1 MKIFDFLKYDED
13 LTLQKKTVV
22 ILRWIALIGQLFTIY
37 IVHFFLDL
45 NLPIILCSITIFC
58 GGLTNIFIQFSFKKN
73 QLSNIESTILLFY
86 DVIQLAVLI
95 YLTGGVTNP
104 FVIFL
109 VVPAIVSSTL
119 LNLTSTFF
127 LSFITIIALL
137 LLTFNCFPL
146 PSQGNIHFHVPDY
159 YLYSIPTALIIV
171 LVFLNYF
178 GFRFGHEARKRSE
191 ALNRLESVLAKEQEL
206 DSIGHQAAAAAHS
219 LGTPLSTITVIAKE
233 LKKEFSKNPKYA
245 DDIEIILTEV
255 KRCGNILKKL
265 SKREIVDDV
274 YVSNIAL
281 EDLLFEIKNSF
292 EESSK
297 KNIELYL
304 NKKNKKTP
312 IKRSPELTYGIR
324 NFVGNAVKFS
334 KNKVSI
340 NLINE
345 KDEIKIKIVDDGPGF
360 PDDVFKIIGEPYIAS
375 KSKKFKTK
383 AGLGLGTFIGKT
395 LLERKK
401 ANIEFTNTENGG
413 ATVEITWKPSDL
425 VSKVN

>member
-1 MKIFDFLKYDED
+1 MKLSNFLKYDED

-22 ILRWIALIGQLFTIY
+22 ILRWIALIGQLITIY
-37 IVHFFLDL
+37 VVHFFLEL

-58 GGLTNIFIQFSFKKN
+58 GGLTNIFIQFTFKKN

-127 LSFITIIALL
+127 LSFITIITLV
-137 LLTFNCFPL
+137 LLTFNYFPL
-146 PSQGNIHFHVPDY
+146 PSEGSIHFHVPDY
-159 YLYSIPTALIIV
+159 YLYSIPTSLIIV
-171 LVFLNYF
+171 LIFLNYF

-233 LKKEFSKNPKYA
+233 LKKEIKNNTKYSE
-245 DDIEIILTEV
+245 DVDMILSEV
-255 KRCGNILKKL
+255 KRCGDILKKL
-265 SKREIVDDV
+265 SRREIVDDI

-292 EESSK
+292 EEISEK
-297 KNIELYL
+297 KIELYFD
-304 NKKNKKTP
+304 KKNKKTP

-334 KNKVSI
+334 KKNVFI
-340 NLINE
+340 NLISN
-345 KDEIKIKIVDDGPGF
+345 KDEIKIKITDDGPGF
-360 PDDVFKIIGEPYIAS
+360 PNDVFQIIGEPYIAS
-375 KSKKFKTK
+375 KIKKFKNK
-383 AGLGLGTFIGKT
+383 SGLGLGTFIGKT

-401 ANIEFTNTENGG
+401 AIIEFSNLENGG
-413 ATVEITWKPSDL
+413 ASVEISWKYSDL
-425 VSKVN
+425 IWTK

>member
-1 MKIFDFLKYDED
+1 MKLSNFLKYDED

-22 ILRWIALIGQLFTIY
+22 ILRWIALIGQLITIY
-37 IVHFFLDL
+37 VVHFLLEL

-58 GGLTNIFIQFSFKKN
+58 GGLTNIFIQFTFKKN

-127 LSFITIIALL
+127 LSFITIITLV
-137 LLTFNCFPL
+137 LLTFNYFPL
-146 PSQGNIHFHVPDY
+146 PSEGNIHFHVPDY
-159 YLYSIPTALIIV
+159 YLYSIPTSLIIV
-171 LVFLNYF
+171 LIFLNYF

-191 ALNRLESVLAKEQEL
+191 ALNKLESVLAKEQEL

-233 LKKEFSKNPKYA
+233 LKKEIKNNPKYSE
-245 DDIEIILTEV
+245 DVDMILSEV
-255 KRCGNILKKL
+255 KRCGDILKKL
-265 SKREIVDDV
+265 SRREIVDDI
-274 YVSNIAL
+274 YVSNVAL

-292 EESSK
+292 EEISEK
-297 KNIELYL
+297 KIELYFD
-304 NKKNKKTP
+304 KKNERTP

-334 KNKVSI
+334 KKNVFI
-340 NLINE
+340 NLINDE
-345 KDEIKIKIVDDGPGF
+345 DEIKIKITDDGPGF
-360 PDDVFKIIGEPYIAS
+360 PNDVFQIIGEPYIAS
-375 KSKKFKTK
+375 KTKKFKNK
-383 AGLGLGTFIGKT
+383 SGLGLGTFIGKT

-401 ANIEFTNTENGG
+401 AIIEFSNLEKGG
-413 ATVEITWKPSDL
+413 ASVEISWKYNDL
-425 VSKVN
+425 VWTK